1 MEKVENKTEQFCHD
15 IVNLP
20 VNRHRPLANLVMSL
34 SGCTTA
40 QSVVEL
46 SESAYFHYHYSNLPK
61 ILNDIAPDA
70 AGVAKLDGL
79 IRTLLVPYLPPIRSE
94 FGVSFYGLSTD
105 VTKLLKAHSPTLE
118 GRGYV
123 PIANNVI
130 ANNQP
135 IGVGYG
141 VSMTHLNAL
150 EQGAD
155 GWCPPLVVQRLGVED
170 NAIDVGVAQI
180 QSLLTDTTLPFSTSL
195 CVEKAD
201 MGYAH
206 ASFLSPLY
214 ALENLV
220 CLVRFRPSSKVW
232 QPIST
237 RSDPSP
243 DSIES
248 INRTSQKSVQG
259 APAIYG
265 KKWYLTDASQDKI
278 YTRKGETYTVWQD
291 SIIDLPPND
300 TFEIVGKLKNGRQIT
315 ILLTRWN
322 DLLKRTK
329 QGHSMKDKPFDI
341 VRVLVLDTNTADKVF
356 DRPLFIAVSGQ
367 RKQEIPTPLVQTQY
381 RERMDV
387 ESVYRFGKHNML
399 LDKLQTPDV
408 KHLDNWLK
416 IWMLAVWLLFTA
428 KQQTPLTVKVW
439 EKYLPIN
446 KLKAEQT
453 NPILTMPQVRKGINS
468 LFATFD
474 KTPFLPRKYKKGIGR
489 LKGQLQPKRKR
500 FPVTKKVK
508 KTPILKLKVQKNE

>member
-1 MEKVENKTEQFCHD
+1 MEKVISKTEQFCLD

-34 SGCTTA
+34 CGCTTA
-40 QSVVEL
+40 KSVVEL
-46 SESAYFHYHYSNLPK
+46 SESAFFHYHYSNLSK
-61 ILNDIAPDA
+61 ILNDIARD
-70 AGVAKLDGL
+70 GSESSQSVELDRL
-79 IRTLLVPYLPPIRSE
+79 IRTLLVPYLPPIRTE
-94 FGVSFYGLSTD
+94 LGVSFYGFSTD

-130 ANNQP
+130 ASNQS
-135 IGVGYG
+135 IGVGYR

-155 GWCPPLVVQRLGVED
+155 GWCPPMVVQRLSVQD
-170 NAIDVGVAQI
+170 DAIDVGVAQI
-180 QSLLTDTTLPFSTSL
+180 RSLLTDTTLPFSTAL
-195 CVEKAD
+195 CIEKAD

-214 ALENLV
+214 ALESLV
-220 CLVRFRPSSKVW
+220 CLVRLRPSSKVW
-232 QPIST
+232 QQAST
-237 RSDPSP
+237 SSEQTP
-243 DSIES
+243 DSI
-248 INRTSQKSVQG
+248 NSVKIQG

-265 KKWYLTDASQDKI
+265 KKWYLTDTSQDKI
-278 YTRKGETYTVWQD
+278 YTKKGETYTVWQD
-291 SIIDLPPND
+291 SIMDLPASD
-300 TFEIVGKLKNGRQIT
+300 TFEIVSTLKNGRQI
-315 ILLTRWN
+315 IIVLTRWN

-329 QGHSMKDKPFDI
+329 QGHSMKDKPLDV
-341 VRVLVLDTNTADKVF
+341 VRVLVIDAKTGDKVF

-381 RERMDV
+381 RERSDV
-387 ESVYRFGKHNML
+387 EGVYRFGKHNMF

-416 IWMLAVWLLFTA
+416 VWMLSVWLLFTA
-428 KQQTPLTVKVW
+428 RQQTPLTVKVW

-446 KLKAEQT
+446 KVKAEQT
-453 NPILTMPQVRKGINS
+453 NPVLTMPQVRKGINT

-474 KTPFLPRKYKKGIGR
+474 KTPFLPKKYKKGKGR
-489 LKGQLQPKRKR
+489 QKGQKQPKRKR
-500 FPVTKKVK
+500 FTVTKKVK
-508 KTPILKLKVQKNE
+508 KITINKLKCQKNE

>member
-15 IVNLP
+15 ILDLP

-34 SGCTTA
+34 CGCTTA
-40 QSVVEL
+40 KSVVEL
-46 SESAYFHYHYSNLPK
+46 SESAFFHYHYSNLPK
-61 ILNDIAPDA
+61 ILNDIARNA
-70 AGVAKLDGL
+70 SESVKLDKL
-79 IRTLLVPYLPPIRSE
+79 IGSLLIPYLPPIRTE
-94 FGVSFYGLSTD
+94 LGVSFYGFSTD

-130 ANNQP
+130 ARNQA
-135 IGVGYG
+135 IGVGYR

-150 EQGAD
+150 EQGAE
-155 GWCPPLVVQRLGVED
+155 GWCPPMVVQRLAVED
-170 NAIDVGVAQI
+170 DAIDVGVAQI
-180 QSLLTDTTLPFSTSL
+180 RSLLTDPTLPFSTAL
-195 CVEKAD
+195 CIEKAD

-232 QPIST
+232 QPMSSSSEQTLDAI
-237 RSDPSP
+237 
-243 DSIES
+243 
-248 INRTSQKSVQG
+248 KSGTLQG

-265 KKWYLTDASQDKI
+265 KKWYLTDASQDKV

-291 SIIDLPPND
+291 SIMDLAPSD
-300 TFEIVGKLKNGRQIT
+300 TLEITDTLKNGRQIT
-315 ILLTRWN
+315 IELTRWN

-341 VRVLVLDTNTADKVF
+341 VRVLVLDTKTGDKVF

-381 RERMDV
+381 RERSDV
-387 ESVYRFGKHNML
+387 EGVYRFGKHNML

-416 IWMLAVWLLFTA
+416 IFILVTWLLFTA
-428 KQQTPLTVKVW
+428 RQQTPLTVKVW

-446 KLKAEQT
+446 KTKAEQT
-453 NPILTMPQVRKGINS
+453 NPVLTMPQVRKGINS

-474 KTPFLPRKYKKGIGR
+474 KAPFLPKKYKKGKGR
-489 LKGQLQPKRKR
+489 QKGQKQPKRKR
-500 FPVTKKVK
+500 FNVTKKVK
-508 KTPILKLKVQKNE
+508 KSTINNVKSQKNE

>member
-1 MEKVENKTEQFCHD
+1 MEKVENKTEQFCLD

-20 VNRHRPLANLVMSL
+20 LNRHRPLANLVMSL
-34 SGCTTA
+34 CGCTTA
-40 QSVVEL
+40 KSVVEL
-46 SESAYFHYHYSNLPK
+46 SESDFFHYHYSNLPK
-61 ILNDIAPDA
+61 ILNDIARTASDSLA
-70 AGVAKLDGL
+70 LDRL
-79 IRTLLVPYLPPIRSE
+79 IRSLLIPYLAPIRTE
-94 FGVSFYGLSTD
+94 CGLSFYGFSTD

-130 ANNQP
+130 ASNQS
-135 IGVGYG
+135 IGVGYR

-150 EQGAD
+150 EKGAD
-155 GWCPPLVVQRLGVED
+155 GWCPPMVVQRLSVED
-170 NAIDVGVAQI
+170 DAIDVGVAQI
-180 QSLLTDTTLPFSTSL
+180 QSLLTDTTLPFSSSL
-195 CVEKAD
+195 CLEKAD

-232 QPIST
+232 QQMFTNSEQT
-237 RSDPSP
+237 P
-243 DSIES
+243 DSI
-248 INRTSQKSVQG
+248 NSVPLQG

-265 KKWYLTDASQDKI
+265 KKWYLTDTSQDKI
-278 YTRKGETYTVWQD
+278 YTRKGEKYTVWQD
-291 SIIDLPPND
+291 SIMDLPPSD
-300 TFEIVGKLKNGRQIT
+300 TVEVASTLKNGRQIT

-329 QGHSMKDKPFDI
+329 EGHSMKDKPFDI
-341 VRVLVLDTNTADKVF
+341 VRVLVIDAKTGDKVF

-381 RERMDV
+381 RERSDV
-387 ESVYRFGKHNML
+387 EGVYRFGKHNML

-408 KHLDNWLK
+408 NHLDNWLK
-416 IWMLAVWLLFTA
+416 IWMLSVWLLFTA
-428 KQQTPLTVKVW
+428 RQQTPLTVKVW

-446 KLKAEQT
+446 KAKAEQT
-453 NPILTMPQVRKGINS
+453 NPVLTMPQVRKGINN

-474 KTPFLPRKYKKGIGR
+474 KTPFLPRKYKKGKGR
-489 LKGQLQPKRKR
+489 QKGEKQPKRKR
-500 FPVTKKVK
+500 FSPTKKMKKVK
-508 KTPILKLKVQKNE
+508 KIKNIKLKCQKNE